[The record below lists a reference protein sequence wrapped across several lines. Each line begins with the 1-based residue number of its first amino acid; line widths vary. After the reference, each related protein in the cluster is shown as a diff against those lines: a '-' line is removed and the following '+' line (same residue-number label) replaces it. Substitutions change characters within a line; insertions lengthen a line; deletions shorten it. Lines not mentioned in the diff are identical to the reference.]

1 MAHMRILGID
11 PGLQRTGYGLI
22 DVTPDGIKLVEAG
35 VIRVD
40 PKMPLEERVLE
51 IHRGVGEVLREFSP
65 DVAVVEQLFSV
76 YSHPRTA
83 ILMGHARGVIFLAA
97 AEAEV
102 RVESYAPNRIKQ
114 AVTNSGHAGKEQVQ
128 RAVQAAFS
136 LAEPPQPPDVADALA
151 IALCHAQALSSPS
164 RASGSNDGSNDRRIR
179 K

>member
-40 PKMPLEERVLE
+40 PKMPLEKRVLE
-51 IHRGVGEVLREFSP
+51 IHRGVGEVLREFHP

-114 AVTNSGHAGKEQVQ
+114 AVTDSGHAGKQQVQ

-136 LAEPPQPPDVADALA
+136 LAEPPQPSDVADALA
-151 IALCHAQALSSPS
+151 IALCHARALSS
-164 RASGSNDGSNDRRIR
+164 RRLR

>member
-1 MAHMRILGID
+1 MRILGID

-22 DVTPDGIKLVEAG
+22 DVTPDGIELVEAG
-35 VIRVD
+35 VIRAD
-40 PKMPLEERVLE
+40 SKKPLEERVLE
-51 IHRGVGEVLREFSP
+51 IHRGVAEVLREFKP
-65 DVAVVEQLFSV
+65 DVAVVEQLFST

-114 AVTNSGHAGKEQVQ
+114 AVTNSGHADKQQVQ
-128 RAVQAAFS
+128 RAVQAAFG
-136 LAEPPQPPDVADALA
+136 LAQPPQPPDVADALA
-151 IALCHAQALSSPS
+151 IALCHAHALSSPS
-164 RASGSNDGSNDRRIR
+164 TPTGRGGSNDRRVG